1 MDTLTLKTVSKVYLT
16 RVIYYPRC
24 VHTYLRFL
32 LHPPDWYWID
42 PNLGMPDDAVF
53 VFCNLTNSGETC
65 IFPDVQSTRMPH
77 IPWEK
82 TPESKKREVWFSS
95 FRQGF
100 KV

>member
-1 MDTLTLKTVSKVYLT
+1 
-16 RVIYYPRC
+16 
-24 VHTYLRFL
+24 
-32 LHPPDWYWID
+32 
-42 PNLGMPDDAVF
+42 MPDDAVF

-65 IFPDVQSTRMPH
+65 VFPDVQSTRMPH

-100 KV
+100 KVKSNRKVLNCLTSTVDCK

>member
-1 MDTLTLKTVSKVYLT
+1 MFYL
-16 RVIYYPRC
+16 
-24 VHTYLRFL
+24 
-32 LHPPDWYWID
+32 DWYWID

-100 KV
+100 KVIIIILLCNNNFQSNQFLSHAGLL